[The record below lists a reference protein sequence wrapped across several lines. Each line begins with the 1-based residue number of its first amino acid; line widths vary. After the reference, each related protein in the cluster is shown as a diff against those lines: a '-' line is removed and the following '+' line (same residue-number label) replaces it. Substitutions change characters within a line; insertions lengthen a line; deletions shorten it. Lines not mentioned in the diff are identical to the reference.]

1 MPNIK
6 YKPYQSGAERRTGGS
21 QLKTSGAK
29 QSLAPVLLMRNNHY
43 VQDNGKVIGQHLVSE
58 DIYNSIEAGKEY
70 TFDGNFGQ
78 GKYGAYLRITNI
90 SGKAVQ

>member
-1 MPNIK
+1 MNIK
-6 YKPYQSGAERRTGGS
+6 CTLHIVGKVEDTSKSGN
-21 QLKTSGAK
+21 K
-29 QSLAPVLLMRNNHY
+29 NYFINY

-90 SGKAVQ
+90 CGKAVQ

>member
-1 MPNIK
+1 MNIK
-6 YKPYQSGAERRTGGS
+6 VTLSIVGKVED
-21 QLKTSGAK
+21 TSKNGNK
-29 QSLAPVLLMRNNHY
+29 NYFINYL
-43 VQDNGKVIGQHLVSE
+43 QDNGKVIGQHLVSE
-58 DIYNSIEAGKEY
+58 DVYNSIEAGKEY